1 MTRLAAFTPFE
12 QRGLRVGLLLADE
25 DFGARSLI
33 ASRAREAVD
42 DLDVLEAEDGA
53 EAMQIGL
60 QLRPQLVLLDVNL
73 PLLSGIDV
81 AVSLRALHPEMRLA
95 LQGTDAETHRERA
108 GEQCLPLFDKLDVR
122 GTLGWLRVEADA
134 CARSLR
140 ALRTLSQACS
150 GCGYGIA
157 QAIPPERCPM
167 CQRESPWIHTPWR
180 PFSSIA

>member
-1 MTRLAAFTPFE
+1 MTRLAALTPFE
-12 QRGLRVGLLLADE
+12 RRGTRVGLLLADE
-25 DFGARSLI
+25 DSGARSLI
-33 ASRAREAVD
+33 ASQARETVE

-95 LQGTDAETHRERA
+95 LQGSDAETYRELA

-122 GTLGWLRVEADA
+122 RTLGWLRVEAAA

-140 ALRTLSQACS
+140 SLRTLSQACS

-180 PFSSIA
+180 PFSGIA

>member
-1 MTRLAAFTPFE
+1 VTRPAALTPFE
-12 QRGLRVGLLLADE
+12 QRGPRVGLLLADE
-25 DFGARSLI
+25 DSGARSLI
-33 ASRAREAVD
+33 ASQARETIE

-60 QLRPQLVLLDVNL
+60 QLRPQLALLDVNL

-95 LQGTDAETHRERA
+95 LQGADAATHRERA
-108 GEQCLPLFDKLDVR
+108 GEQCLPLFDKLDMR
-122 GTLGWLRVEADA
+122 RTLGWLHVEAA
-134 CARSLR
+134 ECARSLR
-140 ALRTLSQACS
+140 VLRTLSQACS

-180 PFSSIA
+180 PFSGIA